1 MGIKYAY
8 TRNEAAAQLAIWKDC
23 LRSIAE
29 GEAQHYRIGSRE
41 YTALDLDEVRKQIE
55 FFADILEAYDGNVR
69 TRRVAVVVPR
79 DL

>member
-8 TRNEAAAQLAIWKDC
+8 TRNEAVEQLAIWKEC
-23 LRSIAE
+23 FRSIAE
-29 GEAQHYRIGSRE
+29 GEAAHYRIGSRE
-41 YTALDLDEVRKQIE
+41 YTALNLDEVRKNIE
-55 FFADILEAYDGNVR
+55 FFADIIESYDGNVR